1 MRDVRS
7 SGMAHPRGATGAW
20 HLLVYFSFFIV
31 VSALLLAAL
40 FFKLGIEHR
49 ASEVGLLRAVGF
61 GLAPC
66 GACSREGILLALAG
80 SALGIPAAAYA
91 ALLMTALGSWWVD
104 AVGTEAL
111 TLHVSMFSLLAG
123 AVGGIASAVACIWWT
138 LRSLGAI
145 SERSL
150 LAGRI
155 ETAEDTRLNTRRT
168 RRGFMSHLFE
178 DARSTHRTAVASR

>member
-1 MRDVRS
+1 MRR
-7 SGMAHPRGATGAW
+7 
-20 HLLVYFSFFIV
+20 
-31 VSALLLAAL
+31 L
-40 FFKLGIEHR
+40 FPG
-49 ASEVGLLRAVGF
+49 
-61 GLAPC
+61 
-66 GACSREGILLALAG
+66 EGILLALAG
-80 SALGIPAAAYA
+80 SALGIPGAIAYA

-123 AVGGIASAVACIWWT
+123 AVGGIAAAVACIWWT

-155 ETAEDTRLNTRRT
+155 ETNRRY
-168 RRGFMSHLFE
+168 GLPPPDEH
-178 DARSTHRTAVASR
+178 DADSCRISLADAPATSAPPPCSR